1 MSVEACG
8 VAERP
13 ERCER
18 CRYAGAIA
26 GQGVMTC
33 RRYPPAGA
41 GGWPHVGAVDWCG
54 EWASLPVS
62 ERLRRVAVASAPG
75 ERTCGN
81 CGALEPGKEEGTWHC
96 YPAGCIVRPATAPG
110 CQGWRPRES
119 GGVDVKPTADAA
131 GVGTGMKLYA
141 WRPDGHGQLSFFVM
155 AESEQ
160 AARAAVEAAVER
172 IRGDGRRYDVDGWG
186 TDYYELSVYAA
197 GEVAEHYIE

>member
-33 RRYPPAGA
+33 RRYPSAGA

-54 EWASLPVS
+54 EWVAVPVS
-62 ERLRRVAVASAPG
+62 ERLKRAADGAP
-75 ERTCGN
+75 TD
-81 CGALEPGKEEGTWHC
+81 K
-96 YPAGCIVRPATAPG
+96 
-110 CQGWRPRES
+110 
-119 GGVDVKPTADAA
+119 AA
-131 GVGTGMKLYA
+131 GTGMKLYA

-155 AESEQ
+155 ADSEQ
-160 AARAAVEAAVER
+160 AARAAVDAAVER
-172 IRGDGRRYDVDGWG
+172 ILREGRRYDVDGWG
-186 TDYYELSVYAA
+186 SDYYELSVYAA
-197 GEVAEHYIE
+197 GEVAEHYND